1 MSLLFEPFYCACMG
15 LKVIF
20 ENVAILYTPYLHNPK
35 HSFKKDLIKNIVLL
49 KELNPSLE
57 KDFALL

>member
-1 MSLLFEPFYCACMG
+1 MG

-20 ENVAILYTPYLHNPK
+20 ENVAILYTPYIHDPKNPK
-35 HSFKKDLIKNIVLL
+35 HSFKKHLIKNIMFF

-57 KDFALL
+57 EDPIVMEGGLAK